1 MSSRR
6 HAGSGPAPSAGG
18 GAPAGMVSSA
28 AARANEAASERAV
41 RSIRGEPRRG
51 AAGPSA
57 AGVGHA
63 PYHPAVPRA
72 DPQTRSPLPATALTR
87 AIAAALVAAIIIAA
101 CDNPSPTPSPAATT
115 SSTPGASAGPS
126 PTVQPSA
133 TAVAASEFPLAVVT
147 GLTNLKAVV
156 SVDEIG

>member
-1 MSSRR
+1 
-6 HAGSGPAPSAGG
+6 
-18 GAPAGMVSSA
+18 
-28 AARANEAASERAV
+28 
-41 RSIRGEPRRG
+41 
-51 AAGPSA
+51 
-57 AGVGHA
+57 
-63 PYHPAVPRA
+63 
-72 DPQTRSPLPATALTR
+72 PATALTR

-156 SVDEIG
+156 SVDEIGALAAAGKLVVPCGVTIQVPAITSTAACVAAAPIAAPPAA